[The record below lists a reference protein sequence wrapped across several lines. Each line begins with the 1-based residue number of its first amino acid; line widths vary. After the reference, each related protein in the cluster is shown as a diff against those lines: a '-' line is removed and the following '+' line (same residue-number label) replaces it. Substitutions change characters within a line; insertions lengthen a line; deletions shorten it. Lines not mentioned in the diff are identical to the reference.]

1 MRKFG
6 IKYSRLH
13 PRPLEVRNAFISVR
27 RPGEWQQAL
36 DTWYAEDLPGRRGDL
51 EVDETAGCEAA

>member
-13 PRPLEVRNAFISVR
+13 PQSMEVRSAFISVR
-27 RPGEWQQAL
+27 RPGQWRDVL
-36 DTWYAEDLPGRRGDL
+36 DQWYAEDLPGRHPSV
-51 EVDETAGCEAA
+51 EVDETADCEVA

>member
-13 PRPLEVRNAFISVR
+13 PRFEAVRDAFVAVRAPDDWREVLRH
-27 RPGEWQQAL
+27 
-36 DTWYAEDLPGRRGDL
+36 WYAEDLPGRDVP
-51 EVDETAGCEAA
+51 E

>member
-13 PRPLEVRNAFISVR
+13 PQSLAVRDAFVAVR
-27 RPGEWQQAL
+27 RPEQLQTVL
-36 DTWYAEDLPGRRGDL
+36 DAWYAEDLPGRHPDL
-51 EVDETAGCEAA
+51 EVDETADCEAA

>member
-13 PRPLEVRNAFISVR
+13 PDYLAVRDAFIAIR
-27 RPGEWQQAL
+27 RPEEL
-36 DTWYAEDLPGRRGDL
+36 RRVLERFYCEDLPGRPPAD
-51 EVDETAGCEAA
+51 VDETASCDES